1 MLYICINIRKVVLWE
16 YIHNASVMYI
26 VWRKG
31 VGTIEKYEL
40 IIYEMRQALYT
51 LIDKKEN
58 LLDMEVIAA
67 SQELDKVL
75 NEYNII
81 QSRLLK

>member
-1 MLYICINIRKVVLWE
+1 MGTLEEYEIR
-16 YIHNASVMYI
+16 
-26 VWRKG
+26 
-31 VGTIEKYEL
+31 
-40 IIYEMRQALYT
+40 IYEMRQALYA

-75 NEYNII
+75 NEHNSI